1 MTMTGPATS
10 SIPTVVRD
18 RAGLQPNEPAFT
30 FVDYDHDPDGIAET
44 LTWSQLYRRTSQVA
58 AELRRHGAAGD
69 RAAIVAPQGLDYIVG
84 LLGALEAGLIA
95 VPLSV
100 PHVKAHDERVNR
112 VLVDSAPAVVLT
124 TSAVSGGVAEYLRA
138 QEFDFNSPLLEVDEV
153 NLDQP
158 PGSAGHGPHHGTA
171 LLQYTS
177 GSTRQPA
184 GVMVSHRNLVANF
197 EQVMTGYFSDTGGVA
212 PPGSTVVSWLPFYH
226 DMGLFIGVFAPILA
240 NMHGVLTSPMA
251 FLLQPARWVQLMASH
266 PRTFS
271 PAPNFAFELAVRKTS
286 DDDMAGLDLQ
296 GVTHIICGAERVHV
310 ATLNRFT
317 ERFAKYKLRPQAI
330 RPSYGLAEATVYVA
344 ARAPG
349 QPPKVVHFESD
360 KLSAGHAEARSD
372 STGTALVSY
381 GVPLAPTV
389 RIVDHE
395 TRTEQQAGEVGEI
408 WVHGD
413 NVAQG
418 YWGRPDA
425 TAETFGGRLAEPSVG
440 TPEGPWLRTGD
451 LGVISDAE
459 LFIVGRIKDLVIIN
473 GRNHYPDDLE
483 ATVQEIT
490 GGRVAAISVP
500 DAVDERVAMVIECRP
515 RGDSA
520 EEVAKKIDV
529 VKRNVNVAISTAHG
543 IRVDDLVLVAP
554 GSIPITTS
562 GKIRRGA
569 CAQLYRENQLAR
581 IG

>member
-1 MTMTGPATS
+1 MTITGPATR
-10 SIPTVVRD
+10 SIPDLVRE
-18 RAGLQPNEPAFT
+18 RASLQPNEPAFT
-30 FVDYDHDPDGIAET
+30 YVDYDHDPSGIAET
-44 LTWSQLYRRTSQVA
+44 LTWSQLYRRICQVA
-58 AELRRHGAAGD
+58 AELRRLGTEGD

-84 LLGALEAGLIA
+84 LLGAFEAGLIG

-112 VLVDSAPAVVLT
+112 VLADSAPAVVLT
-124 TSAVSGGVAEYLRA
+124 TSAVAGGVAEYM
-138 QEFDFNSPLLEVDEV
+138 QEQDLAFAAPFVAVDKV
-153 NLDQP
+153 DGP
-158 PGSAGHGPHHGTA
+158 PGLTGTGPQHGTA

-197 EQVMTGYFSDTGGVA
+197 EQVMTGYFGDTGGTA
-212 PPGSTVVSWLPFYH
+212 PPETNIVSWLPFYH

-240 NMHGVLTSPMA
+240 GMHSVLTSPMA
-251 FLLQPARWVQLMASH
+251 FLIQPARWVQLMATQ
-266 PRTFS
+266 PATFS

-286 DDDMAGLDLQ
+286 DHDMAGLDLH

-317 ERFAKYKLRPQAI
+317 ERFAKFKLRPQAI

-349 QPPKVVHFESD
+349 HPPKVVHFESD
-360 KLSAGHAEARSD
+360 KLSAGHAEPRSD
-372 STGTALVSY
+372 SAGTALVSY

-389 RIVDHE
+389 RIVDPE
-395 TRTEQQAGEVGEI
+395 SRIEKQAGEVGEI
-408 WVHGD
+408 WIHGD

-418 YWGRPDA
+418 YWGRADA
-425 TAETFGGRLAEPSVG
+425 TAETFGGRLVEPSAG

-451 LGVISDAE
+451 LGVISDGE

-500 DAVDERVAMVIECRP
+500 DAVDERVALVIECKP

-520 EEVAKKIDV
+520 EDIAKKIDV
-529 VKRNVNVAISTAHG
+529 VKRDVNVAISTGHG
-543 IRVDDLVLVAP
+543 IRVDDLVMVAP

-569 CAQLYRENQLAR
+569 CAQLYRQNQLAR

>member
-10 SIPTVVRD
+10 SLPAVLRE
-18 RAGLQPNEPAFT
+18 RASLQPSEPAFT
-30 FVDYDHDPDGIAET
+30 FIDYDADPDGVAET
-44 LTWSQLYRRTSQVA
+44 LTWSQLYLRACRVA
-58 AELRRHGAAGD
+58 AELRRHGTVGD

-84 LLGALEAGLIA
+84 LLGAFEAGLVA

-100 PHVKAHDERVNR
+100 PHVKAHDDRVNR
-112 VLVDSAPAVVLT
+112 VLADSAPAVVLT
-124 TSAVSGGVAEYLRA
+124 TSAAAGGVAEYLRHKELA
-138 QEFDFNSPLLEVDEV
+138 FTSPFVEVDKV
-153 NLDQP
+153 NFDDS
-158 PGSAGHGPHHGTA
+158 PGFTGGSPHNGTA

-184 GVMVSHRNLVANF
+184 GVMVSHRNLIANF
-197 EQVMTGYFSDTGGVA
+197 EQVMNGYFSDTGGVA
-212 PPGSTVVSWLPFYH
+212 PSGSTVVSWLPFYH

-251 FLLQPARWVQLMASH
+251 FLLRPARWVQLMATH
-266 PRTFS
+266 PGTFS

-286 DDDMAGLDLQ
+286 DEDMAGLDLQ
-296 GVTHIICGAERVHV
+296 GVTHVVCGAERVHV

-317 ERFAKYKLRPQAI
+317 ERFAKFKLRPQAI

-349 QPPKVVHFESD
+349 HPPKVVHFESD
-360 KLSAGHAEARSD
+360 KLSAGHAEPRSD

-389 RIVDHE
+389 RIVDPE
-395 TRTEQQAGEVGEI
+395 SRTEKQAGEVGEI
-408 WVHGD
+408 WIHGD

-418 YWGRPDA
+418 YWRRPDA
-425 TAETFGGRLAEPSVG
+425 TAETFAARLVEPSAG

-500 DAVDERVAMVIECRP
+500 DAVDERVALVIECKP
-515 RGDSA
+515 RGGS
-520 EEVAKKIDV
+520 EEEIAKRIDV
-529 VKRNVNVAISTAHG
+529 VKRDVNVAISTGHG

-562 GKIRRGA
+562 GKIRRNA
-569 CAQLYRENQLAR
+569 CAQLYRENQLTR